1 MKIDTVTMFTS
12 EIAVVEINT
21 LREKGMT
28 LVIPS
33 EFEVDLVTHV
43 EDMTY
48 VHITRK
54 QPEGENA

>member
-21 LREKGMT
+21 LREDGLT

-33 EFEVDLVTHV
+33 THEVDLVTHV
-43 EDMTY
+43 NDVTY
-48 VHITRK
+48 VHMSPKRDEK
-54 QPEGENA
+54 

>member
-1 MKIDTVTMFTS
+1 MRIDTVTMFTS

-21 LREKGMT
+21 LREEGMT

-43 EDMTY
+43 DDQTY

-54 QPEGENA
+54 ETE